1 MMRDFTF
8 PGLTTRVVF
17 GSGTIAQVG
26 AEVAR
31 LGHARALVL
40 STPHQRP
47 EVEALAARLGG

>member
-1 MMRDFTF
+1 MMDRFVF

-26 AEVAR
+26 DEVAR

-40 STPHQRP
+40 
-47 EVEALAARLGG
+47 